1 MRFTMTIALLTLLL
15 GVNCIEGDAVERNA
29 VERNA
34 VERDAVTVETG
45 SKTIVV
51 VPNQN
56 RK

>member
-1 MRFTMTIALLTLLL
+1 M
-15 GVNCIEGDAVERNA
+15 EGDAI
-29 VERNA
+29 ERNA

-56 RK
+56 RKYLKP